1 MTSRER
7 PNVAGDGLG
16 DLLRTALKDG
26 VRAVTPSAGARG
38 ALLRA
43 AAERQRA
50 ALPYLFEPA
59 RRQWDDEWRSWEA
72 RTATESPAAVLLLHA
87 RLIALRLV
95 Q

>member
-26 VRAVTPSAGARG
+26 IRAVTPSAGARQ

-50 ALPYLFEPA
+50 ALPYPIEQVQH
-59 RRQWDDEWRSWEA
+59 RRDDEWRPWEA
-72 RTATESPAAVLLLHA
+72 RTIESPAAALLLHA
-87 RLIALRLV
+87 RLIALRIV

>member
-1 MTSRER
+1 MTSHER
-7 PNVAGDGLG
+7 PNVAGDGFG

-26 VRAVTPSAGARG
+26 VRAVTPSAGVRES
-38 ALLRA
+38 LLRA

-50 ALPYLFEPA
+50 LRPSAFEQA
-59 RRQWDDEWRSWEA
+59 RHGRDDEWRSWEVC
-72 RTATESPAAVLLLHA
+72 TVTESPAAVLLLHA

>member
-1 MTSRER
+1 MTSHER

-26 VRAVTPSAGARG
+26 VRAVTPSAGARQ

-50 ALPYLFEPA
+50 AIPYSFERIQD
-59 RRQWDDEWRSWEA
+59 RRDEEWRPWEA
-72 RTATESPAAVLLLHA
+72 RTATESPTAALLLHA
-87 RLIALRLV
+87 RLIALRIV